1 VWTEDP
7 KITPY
12 RDCTAR
18 MLWDGYAG
26 PLGAASAAAM
36 SDNIVVNMVA
46 QAASGAKSP
55 REAMREAHRL
65 ARRYYRL
72 P

>member
-1 VWTEDP
+1 MER
-7 KITPY
+7 I
-12 RDCTAR
+12 RRTAR
-18 MLWDGYAG
+18 NR
-26 PLGAASAAAM
+26 LGGG
-36 SDNIVVNMVA
+36 DVGLHRGLNMVA

-55 REAMREAHRL
+55 REAMREAQRL

>member
-1 VWTEDP
+1 
-7 KITPY
+7 
-12 RDCTAR
+12 

-36 SDNIVVNMVA
+36 SDYIVVNMVA